1 MTPRRVAQG
10 SSRTAFHVHA
20 QGLCHSSARP
30 RGPGRPKAQPLP
42 LPCGDQHG
50 LVDPEH
56 LPGQTPAWSRAPF
69 SHMQAAPGLVR
80 PWPGN
85 WGRGGS
91 QDAGSPG
98 RSLDGCVCFP
108 VGTRGELTRGPL
120 PHPET
125 QAAPSSSQCSPAC
138 PDLPW
143 GRGVGASSS
152 GFSTQRHSGLEVNG
166 PRACLQALPSPRE
179 APPVA
184 QGAEWAD
191 TPGHCSAS

>member
-1 MTPRRVAQG
+1 M
-10 SSRTAFHVHA
+10 
-20 QGLCHSSARP
+20 
-30 RGPGRPKAQPLP
+30 
-42 LPCGDQHG
+42 
-50 LVDPEH
+50 DPEH
-56 LPGQTPAWSRAPF
+56 LPGQTPAWSCGPF
-69 SHMQAAPGLVR
+69 SHMQAAPGPVR

-91 QDAGSPG
+91 QDASSPG
-98 RSLDGCVCFP
+98 RTWKAVCFP
-108 VGTRGELTRGPL
+108 VGTRGGLTRGPL

-143 GRGVGASSS
+143 RRGVGASSS
-152 GFSTQRHSGLEVNG
+152 EFSTQRHSGAEVNG
-166 PRACLQALPSPRE
+166 PRACLQAPPSPRE

-191 TPGHCSAS
+191 TPGHGSGLCLPKTRAACCTGKSLPGDLSPHLQDRVPQPSVQGARNPAPG